1 LHLAQGSDLIDK
13 GTPINGI
20 PYNGNYPDL
29 GAFETN
35 Y

>member
-1 LHLAQGSDLIDK
+1 MHLKKGSKLIDK
-13 GTPINGI
+13 GTYTGI
-20 PYNGNYPDL
+20 PYNGEGPDL